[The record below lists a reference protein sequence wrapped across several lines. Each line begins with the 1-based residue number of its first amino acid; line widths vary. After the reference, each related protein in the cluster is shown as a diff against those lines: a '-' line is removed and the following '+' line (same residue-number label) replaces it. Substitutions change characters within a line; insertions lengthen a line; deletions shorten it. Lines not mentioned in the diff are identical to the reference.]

1 MNPGEEAS
9 ERPMSVIP
17 GYDYDMFVSYA
28 HLDNPVLGPGSG
40 GWVDTLVKKLE
51 GEVKARGIKG
61 FTAWFDKNLTENLPL
76 TPQLMEKIKKSAT
89 LLVVMSPCYLQSEWC
104 KREREGFLSLV
115 DDRVAE
121 GCVFVVEARQ
131 VSHSDYPDVFH
142 DLVPL
147 AFWVED
153 PESRT
158 DRPLGMPNPNEEQY
172 YTRICRLSYLIK
184 EQMERLRSRSTPV
197 GALAPTASNGG
208 ATVFI
213 ARATEDLEDR
223 EDELRS
229 YLMQLGIAVLPQ
241 TRYPQTNAEAF
252 EAAMLEDLRKS
263 KLYVQL
269 LSASRGRELDF
280 LPGKRHP
287 CLQHDIAQKA
297 GKPIFLWR
305 DRSLDLHS
313 VKDPDHLG
321 LLESARACGIEE
333 FKRAVADEARKQPP
347 PPRPSANVM
356 VFVNADRRD
365 RDLAKQIGAELK
377 KKGVECFYPLEC
389 GTAEEVRKDWEDTL
403 RDCDGVLLI
412 YGTAG
417 ADWIRWQLRQSTK
430 IIRLREHPLKGLAV
444 LEGPP
449 PDKSD
454 LGADIPDLITLD
466 CRKGIDLSILQNFAE
481 SLLR

>member
-1 MNPGEEAS
+1 
-9 ERPMSVIP
+9 MSAIP
-17 GYDYDMFVSYA
+17 GYDYDLFVSYA
-28 HLDNPVLGPGSG
+28 HLDNRAFGPGSR
-40 GWVDTLVKKLE
+40 GWVDTLVKMLE
-51 GEVKARGIKG
+51 GEVKARGIKE
-61 FTAWFDKNLTENLPL
+61 FEAWSDENLAENFPL
-76 TPQLMEKIKKSAT
+76 TPQLMDKIKKSAT
-89 LLVVMSPCYLQSEWC
+89 LLVIMSPCYLQSDWC
-104 KREREGFLSLV
+104 KREREQFLSLV
-115 DDRVAE
+115 NDRVAE

-131 VSHSDYPDVFH
+131 VSHSNYPGAFS
-142 DLVPL
+142 DLVPVVC
-147 AFWVED
+147 WVED
-153 PESRT
+153 PESHT

-172 YTRICRLSYLIK
+172 YARICRLSYLIK
-184 EQMERLRSRSTPV
+184 EQLERLKNR
-197 GALAPTASNGG
+197 TASKTFPASALSTGG
-208 ATVFI
+208 ATVFV

-229 YLMQLGIAVLPQ
+229 YLTQLGITVLPQ
-241 TRYPQTNAEAF
+241 TRYPQTSAEAF
-252 EAAMLEDLRKS
+252 ETAMLKDLSQS
-263 KLYVQL
+263 KFYAQL

-287 CLQHDIAQKA
+287 CFQHDIAKKA
-297 GKPIFLWR
+297 GKTMFLWR
-305 DRSLDLHS
+305 DRSLDLDS
-313 VKDPDHLG
+313 VKDSDHLS

-347 PPRPSANVM
+347 AGRVSANVM

-377 KKGVECFYPLEC
+377 KKGVDCFYPLDY
-389 GTAEEVRKDWEDTL
+389 GTPEEVRKDWEDTL

-412 YGTAG
+412 YGSAG

-449 PDKSD
+449 PEKSD

-466 CRKGIDLSILQNFAE
+466 CKKGIDLSILQNFAE